1 MGNIEKKNRVL
12 DIFFRALKGENISI
26 SKIADEYQVSNKSIS
41 RDINEI
47 KNFFADNRELV
58 GNTELQYS
66 YQTKTYHL
74 VYDHFLISKELMAIV
89 KILIGSRALSKIELL
104 SIVSKLK
111 NLTTYQDRSLL
122 EQLIQ
127 KEIYHYNEVYHD
139 CKSVIDNLWQ
149 LTRIIDE
156 QIEITITY
164 YKQDRSEVERRLKP
178 IAIVFSEYYFYLLA
192 YKEGNNEYP
201 QYFRIDRITNIVEH
215 RKHFEIDNAHQF
227 DEGQLKEEIQYMYPG
242 VYRKIKFEFSGPSVQ
257 AILDKMPTAKIVD
270 VKGNKKIIEA
280 NVYGK
285 GVNMFLLSQGSWVKV
300 LEPQEFVD
308 EMKEEVS
315 KLYDLYNEK

>member
-47 KNFFADNRELV
+47 KNFLVDNRELV

-104 SIVSKLK
+104 SIISKLK
-111 NLTTYQDRSLL
+111 SLTTYQDRSLL

-192 YKEGNNEYP
+192 YKEGNNKYP